1 MPDPVRKAILPV
13 GGLGTRFL
21 PATKSLPKEM
31 LPVVDKPLIQYA
43 YEEARDAGIEQFV
56 FVTGRGKHAIEDHF
70 DHAIE
75 LRDMLAG
82 RERPDALRQI
92 NESIPTAGQICSVRQ
107 QEPLGLGH
115 AIWCARHMA
124 GDEPVAII
132 LPDDLVVAETGCLAQ
147 MMEAYQRTG
156 GTMMAVMEVPAEQA
170 SSYGVVAPGERSGRL
185 VEVRG
190 LIEKPQTDP
199 PPSTLA
205 VIGRYIVQPRLFGH
219 LERLEP
225 GAGGELQLTD
235 ALAQEI
241 GAGPVNGFL
250 FEGTRFDCGDRAG
263 WLEANIACALQRPE
277 LRAAVSAMLAAYA

>member
-70 DHAIE
+70 DHAVE

-124 GDEPVAII
+124 GDDPVAII

-219 LERLEP
+219 LEGLEP

-277 LRAAVSAMLAAYA
+277 LRATVSAMLAAYA

>member
-1 MPDPVRKAILPV
+1 M
-13 GGLGTRFL
+13 
-21 PATKSLPKEM
+21 
-31 LPVVDKPLIQYA
+31 
-43 YEEARDAGIEQFV
+43 

-70 DHAIE
+70 DHAVE

-124 GDEPVAII
+124 GDDPVAII

-219 LERLEP
+219 LEGLEP